1 MIVDDLEEEK
11 RLEEYLFGKPLS
23 KSSVSPSAVDEL
35 SSKPAT
41 AGEDDDGEYGDV
53 NFMIDTSPNF
63 QLQEKINEKEKSSSS
78 VWHDEDDD
86 ELLVD
91 LNQINRLKKLKASLS
106 TTQNQKKRAL
116 VTGHEYSQLLKE
128 RYDLNNKKTIW
139 NNSQLLTGKSS
150 GSYLD
155 ADEDDNDILG
165 NEGKLNS
172 WLCSGSALSSIFFY
186 RLSTS
191 SRSRFHDRKEK

>member
-1 MIVDDLEEEK
+1 MIHSHSSSSVPAKKQKIRKLYLFHFSLFFFICDIVVDLEEEK
-11 RLEEYLFGKPLS
+11 RLEELLFGKPLS

-35 SSKPAT
+35 ASKPVT
-41 AGEDDDGEYGDV
+41 TGEDNDDGFGDV

-63 QLQEKINEKEKSSSS
+63 QLQDKINEKEKSSSS

-86 ELLVD
+86 ELVVD

-106 TTQNQKKRAL
+106 TAQNQKKRAL

-128 RYDLNNKKTIW
+128 RYDLNNKKTVW

-155 ADEDDNDILG
+155 DDENDNDILG
-165 NEGKLNS
+165 NEG
-172 WLCSGSALSSIFFY
+172 
-186 RLSTS
+186 R
-191 SRSRFHDRKEK
+191 

>member
-1 MIVDDLEEEK
+1 LEEEK
-11 RLEEYLFGKPLS
+11 RLEELLFGKPLS
-23 KSSVSPSAVDEL
+23 KSSISPSAVDEL
-35 SSKPAT
+35 ASKPVT
-41 AGEDDDGEYGDV
+41 TGEDNDDGFGDV

-86 ELLVD
+86 ELVVD

-106 TTQNQKKRAL
+106 TAQNQKKGAL

-128 RYDLNNKKTIW
+128 RYDLSNKKTVW

-155 ADEDDNDILG
+155 DDENDNDILG
-165 NEGKLNS
+165 NEG
-172 WLCSGSALSSIFFY
+172 
-186 RLSTS
+186 R
-191 SRSRFHDRKEK
+191 